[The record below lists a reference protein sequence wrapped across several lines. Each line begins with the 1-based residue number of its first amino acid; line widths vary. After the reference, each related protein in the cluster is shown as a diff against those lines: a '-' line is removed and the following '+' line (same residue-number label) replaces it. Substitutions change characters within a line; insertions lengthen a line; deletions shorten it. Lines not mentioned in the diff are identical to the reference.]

1 MLQRAQQDYGSDA
14 ALITCDDGET
24 VESTFHHPYWVVE
37 GQNLDER
44 PQPDQVPTGAEVP
57 GVQGRWVDAGDVREG
72 DVLLSRSGL
81 RTTVTEVRLTP
92 VYKRVYHLYVDNL
105 HNFTVGN
112 GQWLVHNGHNGNT
125 HYADWDL
132 YGPGGKR
139 ITGADELS
147 GVDFPLN
154 GRRLSFPEQSWHGHT
169 EGKIID
175 DLWRAGKLKPG
186 TTLVI
191 NGQLPACSNCRGI
204 MKWTSEAFDIT
215 VVYRGEG
222 IPVGW
227 MGGTALKFF

>member
-1 MLQRAQQDYGSDA
+1 MRAVSP

-112 GQWLVHNGHNGNT
+112 GQWLVHNGHGAGDADDLAPRRGYLYDYQTKRTTQLSATFNTEGQARQLAREKIGRLPISVGNNKLRSVNGRWQYRAKPVDTNSNHVHLERLDPNT
-125 HYADWDL
+125 GEVPENWHL
-132 YGPGGKR
+132 YW
-139 ITGADELS
+139 
-147 GVDFPLN
+147 LN
-154 GRRLSFPEQSWHGHT
+154 GGAR
-169 EGKIID
+169 
-175 DLWRAGKLKPG
+175 
-186 TTLVI
+186 
-191 NGQLPACSNCRGI
+191 
-204 MKWTSEAFDIT
+204 
-215 VVYRGEG
+215 
-222 IPVGW
+222 
-227 MGGTALKFF
+227 